1 MPAGDT
7 TARWTVWIAI
17 ASLTC
22 ILVGSYWDISWH
34 MTIGRDSFWT
44 PAHLLIQAGG
54 ILGGG
59 GGAAL
64 IFTTTFGHDPAR
76 KAAAIRVLGFR
87 GPLGAF
93 LSAWGAA
100 TMVVSAP
107 FDNWWHGAYG
117 LDVKI
122 LSPPHV
128 VLSLGILGVAIGG
141 MVLVLSAMN
150 RATGRER
157 ERLRW
162 LLLVLGGEVLVMLM
176 TAIFEHTF
184 RSNLHT
190 ADAYQFMA
198 VIAPLVVFAAARV
211 ADYRWAATA
220 VTGVYTAILIAGLW
234 ILARFPAEPKLGPV
248 YQPITHYV
256 PLHFPILLLVPALV
270 SDLVRARLNGPRWRQ
285 ALVLGV
291 VFLGVLVAVEWPFA
305 SFLESPAAANWVFG
319 RDYLAYFI
327 QPDWSPARHEFFP
340 GFHLERGFAIA
351 AVIAI
356 ASTWLGLII
365 GDAMRKVRR

>member
-1 MPAGDT
+1 MWFA
-7 TARWTVWIAI
+7 WTSL
-17 ASLTC
+17 ASVTC

-34 MTIGRDSFWT
+34 MTIGRDTFWT

-59 GGAAL
+59 AGAAM
-64 IFTTTFGHDPAR
+64 IFFGKQRD
-76 KAAAIRVLGFR
+76 AAIRVWGFR

-93 LSAWGAA
+93 LAAWGAA
-100 TMVVSAP
+100 TMLVSAP
-107 FDNWWHGAYG
+107 FDNWWHSAYG

-128 VLSLGILGVAIGG
+128 VLSLGMLGVAVGG
-141 MVLVLSAMN
+141 MALVLAAMN
-150 RATGRER
+150 RASGAMR

-162 LLLVLGGEVLVMLM
+162 VLLIVSGEILVMLM

-198 VIAPLVVFAAARV
+198 AIAPLVIVAATRVV
-211 ADYRWAATA
+211 ADYRWTATV
-220 VTGVYTAILIAGLW
+220 VTGVYTAILIAGMWVLP
-234 ILARFPAEPKLGPV
+234 LFPAEPKLGPV

-256 PLHFPILLLVPALV
+256 PLHFPILLLAPAIAL
-270 SDLVRARLNGPRWRQ
+270 DLLRAHIANWPRWKIAVVVGPLFM
-285 ALVLGV
+285 AL
-291 VFLGVLVAVEWPFA
+291 LVAAEWPFA
-305 SFLESPAAANWVFG
+305 TFLESPSARNWVWG
-319 RDYLAYFI
+319 SDYFAYFI
-327 QPDWSPARHEFFP
+327 RPEWSPARHEFYP
-340 GFHLERGFAIA
+340 DPAVAKGLAIA
-351 AVIAI
+351 GAIAI
-356 ASTWLGLII
+356 VTTWIGLAI